1 MKIEIADYWKRDRY
15 LLQKLF
21 WTVIFK
27 LVTQLTF
34 VHALTVKGRVNDSE
48 GQTLPEVSILDQG
61 TSKGT
66 LTDID
71 GNSAN

>member
-1 MKIEIADYWKRDRY
+1 
-15 LLQKLF
+15 
-21 WTVIFK
+21 
-27 LVTQLTF
+27 

-61 TSKGT
+61 ASKGT